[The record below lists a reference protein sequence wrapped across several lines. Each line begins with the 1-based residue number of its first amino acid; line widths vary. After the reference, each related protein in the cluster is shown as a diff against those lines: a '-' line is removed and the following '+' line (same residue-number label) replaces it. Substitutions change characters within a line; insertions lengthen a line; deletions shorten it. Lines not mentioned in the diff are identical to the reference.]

1 MLIDML
7 DSLFR
12 PGAYRRF
19 CAEPSGRAAG
29 YVAFLSVIFV
39 GALGLSV
46 KLRLAPLFDETFTW
60 LETSMPTLR
69 VSNGV
74 ITSSPPGP
82 VRIEHP
88 TLKGVALEID
98 TTRKDPITPK
108 EMTSLKVRAFLTSNA
123 LYLENE
129 GSVQAL
135 DLSHAA
141 EDRPT
146 VIDTQSYKAMQRA
159 FDWVFYPALLL
170 TFFLLFAASLAL
182 FASLYALAG
191 LLVSS
196 LSNAGLG
203 YAALFRIALHA
214 QTAAALL
221 RALDTTLPVP
231 IPGLLIA
238 SPIVSAVYLWLGIRG
253 ATGPKAAAPSA
264 PAPQTPP
271 AASA

>member
-1 MLIDML
+1 MLTDML
-7 DSLFR
+7 DSLVR

-19 CAEPSGRAAG
+19 CAEPSVRAAS

-46 KLRLAPLFDETFTW
+46 KLRLAPLFDETFLW

-74 ITSSPPGP
+74 ISSSAPGP

-108 EMTSLKVRAFLTSNA
+108 EMTDLKVRAFLTSNA

-129 GSVQAL
+129 GTVQVL
-135 DLSHAA
+135 DLAHAS

-146 VIDTQSYKAMQRA
+146 VIDAQAYKAMQRA

-170 TFFLLFAASLAL
+170 TFFLLFAASLAF
-182 FASLYALAG
+182 FASIYALVG

-196 LSNAGLG
+196 LSGAGLG
-203 YAALFRIALHA
+203 YTALFRVALHA

-253 ATGPKAAAPSA
+253 AARSGPDAPAA
-264 PAPQTPP
+264 PAPQAPP